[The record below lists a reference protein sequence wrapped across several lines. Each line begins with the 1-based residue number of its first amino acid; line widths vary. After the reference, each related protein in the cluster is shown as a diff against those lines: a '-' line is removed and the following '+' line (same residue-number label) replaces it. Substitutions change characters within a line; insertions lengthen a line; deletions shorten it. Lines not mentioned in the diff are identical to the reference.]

1 MLNKQKECLSTH
13 TIQHLRSYWLL
24 KRHRHFLDRVNNTQN
39 MKVSLNNLLSD
50 HLIILSYPLSDNLI
64 MKKILKQLYQERK
77 STLGYILQKENFW
90 NTSNEFLEDYI
101 LSIHRNIR
109 SFLRNLK
116 FKRDV
121 FIWKYRFNIV
131 RMQLESCMLDKWI
144 LTYL

>member
-1 MLNKQKECLSTH
+1 M
-13 TIQHLRSYWLL
+13 
-24 KRHRHFLDRVNNTQN
+24 
-39 MKVSLNNLLSD
+39 
-50 HLIILSYPLSDNLI
+50 II
-64 MKKILKQLYQERK
+64 KKILKQLYQERK

-116 FKRDV
+116 LKRDV

-131 RMQLESCMLDKWI
+131 RMQLESYCTLDKWI

>member
-1 MLNKQKECLSTH
+1 MFKYAYNSTF
-13 TIQHLRSYWLL
+13 TFILITKTTPPFSWPCQQYSKYESLTYS
-24 KRHRHFLDRVNNTQN
+24 NN
-39 MKVSLNNLLSD
+39 VLSD
-50 HLIILSYPLSDNLI
+50 HLILLSCRLSYNLI

-116 FKRDV
+116 FRRDV